1 MNYQDG
7 YSQKALDALAKG
19 KYKSLRSSGLAN
31 YRYTE
36 GKKKRDN
43 IAVAK
48 QNKTQN
54 PTPRNTNAMANDPRF
69 FAPSVS
75 LPVPTLPMVNAMQG
89 DPRFQVQPEY
99 NGDEVLN
106 QLLGSVQSPVK
117 ESSNLSDMIPG
128 NDKKVKSPKKE
139 QKQTDKVA
147 EIMGS
152 FDPTTPV
159 KVTKPEEKAKK
170 RSMVKPAT
178 RYKNEPAMQK
188 TELPQRDTTYD
199 KEFAEY
205 WDARFANH
213 DIRDYDPE
221 TDRDIPHW
229 QNVKKDIMQKHG
241 WTEEE
246 FEKNFTPYNSE
257 QWTKMSED
265 EVQGNIGAADK
276 SAALGAL
283 LNTMYLP
290 QAMVEG
296 ASGIIS
302 NLTGYENPDF
312 VGSDPYVATRS
323 REGMKTA
330 ATKDM
335 GTVGSTLYNIGLGQ
349 LDRAVASQIPI
360 FGTAALG
367 AETAGRTLLN
377 AEERG
382 VDDTKAGLQAL
393 GSGIASGFF
402 NKIGFNKMAEGG
414 SSPIG
419 NILKGAA
426 AEGAEEGAE
435 DLFNIGL
442 DTGLNLDKSE
452 LATLHDYYVGQGM
465 SSKQAWLQVA
475 KDKGIDLATSIGT
488 SALFGGLFST
498 ANEIPE
504 LKTRLSNVIVDK
516 AKSKKVEA
524 NDAARLARAEIEAEA
539 QANINRGPDVVEQA
553 KAQAERAQAEIERLN
568 EQLPE
573 MPESTSNVN
582 TMQNV
587 DFKPSIHNADG
598 QLLDTVKVPEYT
610 ADSNVFFNGS
620 DTDIAFAEAQDAAI
634 TDTFRNIVS
643 DPEFNALSFKNG
655 RQEVYVSPSTN
666 GEGYRVS
673 YTVDGVP
680 TGHHDYSINE
690 IDDLSQNLRE
700 MAGNGG
706 EDIRIQKKS
715 DLARQTAERPF
726 TDMSPE
732 EQSALQSELD
742 NEYNFD
748 ANEVAANDTGIDSN
762 PRITE
767 RSPFPEKA
775 DGSRPDYHNV
785 EEVGTRLE
793 TTRQSIAKNT
803 EDIEALNKQLND
815 IPDLK
820 KNAKERS
827 ALKNQIYQLEQQNKQ
842 SAKLE
847 KILTKI
853 SDGEK
858 VSNKDIF
865 EVEFPDDYNAIFDGR
880 GGFFGRVNMA
890 TKFAGD
896 TPEAKALAQS
906 IRDDIYA
913 IAKGDFDIENLGGL
927 LEKVYNLDRMA
938 QETKADY
945 RARGTG
951 KNPSRVYK
959 YDDFFAGTKNGIGDD
974 FTSNV
979 IHSLDKAYQIANNMT
994 DIDTTP
1000 RVTEAVGG
1008 SAPVE
1013 TPESVVAASNP
1024 TVPEVTNDTGI
1035 DNRVPTAEQTP
1046 VETNRVPAV
1055 EQTTPANG
1063 DEKIRSFSER
1073 GSQDDTLPD
1082 EIRESLSEDKYRV
1095 VRNAD
1100 VETRANE
1107 LFDPDNLI
1115 QSRSNLK
1122 QAIDNHDPAAAL
1134 LSYKLA
1140 KAYVDGGEY
1149 DVATDVIK
1157 EASAELTKSG
1167 QFTQAAKLAMMQNDP
1182 MAAMR
1187 SYMKDLEDLNKW
1199 GKKKYGKK
1207 WKELEL
1213 SEEDVS
1219 EFGKVTPGDAEN
1231 LNNLVNKLNNKFG
1244 KEVHASFW
1252 DKVVGAT
1259 KTSMLLNIRTQMR
1272 NIVSNTAMLPVRS
1285 ISDRVSALG
1294 QNIAHLINPNI
1305 EVTQSLVG
1313 GTRAQKQAAGELFES
1328 MKDSIL
1334 GTNKMKDS
1342 NTADIH
1348 GHRQIFNDDFFARWI
1363 DNKTNGGIQKLN
1375 ERLGADGNQS
1385 TMETLQNFTYWLMG
1399 DFGDTPFVKKN
1410 FENRLASYMKAQ
1422 NIDNIKDV
1430 PDDAIALA
1438 IEESLKATF
1447 KDDNAF
1453 TKALQGVKQK
1463 TGKFGEIA
1471 LPFVKTPANLAMRSI
1486 DYSPIGLINTFR
1498 KAKNGA
1504 EVNQVIDELAKNLT
1518 GTAMIYLGYKLREK
1532 GLLSGNYSEDKDE
1545 AAFQKQQGMLEHA
1558 FHIGDKY
1565 FTYDWLQP
1573 AAAPLEIGSVIFDA
1587 INNSDK
1593 ENAGV
1598 LDALNSSVKGGL
1610 AVANSWIQSSPL
1622 QSLSDMLGN
1631 NPYGDEGVAENVL
1644 NEVMEFPQ
1652 RLIPAQLG
1660 AIARS
1665 VDPTIRDTYI
1675 KDNTLTGI
1683 AGNQARQ
1690 IVAKIPYL
1698 SKTLPASYDTWGNE
1712 RTRTD
1717 TKWGGAL
1724 AQNVNPGQLGNKNET
1739 PLDSEIQRLFDV
1751 TGRGEVF
1758 PISAS
1763 RSLTLG
1769 EETVNMTNKEHSEYQ
1784 KMMGEQS
1791 YEMADTFMNSAAYKD
1806 MTDEE
1811 RVNTLDS
1818 IYKLSNSIAKEKI
1831 FNYATDSDK
1840 ELKEIY
1846 KAKGAQAAVDYLTQ
1860 KSEAKNLGMSFSTY
1874 QKKEAEYEGGAE
1886 QYAQDKQTALDN
1898 GFVKSDGTA
1907 NPDQYKKVME
1917 QAGEHADKVLNDI
1930 PTLQSSGLPTS
1941 SYYTYAQ
1948 AVNVVPS
1955 LSPSEFA
1962 STYKAIDTNPENA
1975 ITQTEILEYIN
1986 KKGYSQDQL
1995 EAVQDLWDMYKPSNS
2010 KKVPYLKDGI
2020 WKAKSK

>member
-7 YSQKALDALAKG
+7 YSQKALDALSKG
-19 KYKSLRSSGLAN
+19 KYKSFRSSGLAN
-31 YRYTE
+31 SRYTE

-43 IAVAK
+43 AVAK

-54 PTPRNTNAMANDPRF
+54 PTSNAMANDPRF
-69 FAPSVS
+69 SLPSVS
-75 LPVPTLPMVNAMQG
+75 LPVPTLPMVSAMQN
-89 DPRFQVQPEY
+89 DPRYQAY
-99 NGDEVLN
+99 DGDQVLN

-117 ESSNLSDMIPG
+117 ESPSLPDML
-128 NDKKVKSPKKE
+128 PKAPKE
-139 QKQTDKVA
+139 S
-147 EIMGS
+147 GG
-152 FDPTTPV
+152 
-159 KVTKPEEKAKK
+159 K
-170 RSMVKPAT
+170 RSKARPAT
-178 RYKNEPAMQK
+178 RYKNEPATQK

-199 KEFAEY
+199 KDFAEY

-213 DIRDYDPE
+213 DIRDYDPV
-221 TDRDIPHW
+221 TDQDIPHW
-229 QNVKKDIMQKHG
+229 QNVKKNIMQKHG

-246 FEKNFTPYNSE
+246 FEKNFKPYNAE
-257 QWTKMSED
+257 QWTKMD
-265 EVQGNIGAADK
+265 EEEIQGNIGAADK
-276 SAALGAL
+276 SPFLGAL

-290 QAMVEG
+290 QSMVEG
-296 ASGIIS
+296 TAGIIS
-302 NLTGYENPDF
+302 KLTGYENPDF
-312 VGSDPYVATRS
+312 AGSDPLVATRS

-335 GTVGSTLYNIGLGQ
+335 GTVGSALYNIGTGQ
-349 LDRAVASQIPI
+349 LDRAVASAIPI
-360 FGTAALG
+360 LGTAALG
-367 AETAGRTLLN
+367 GETAARTLLN
-377 AEERG
+377 AENRG
-382 VDDTKAGLQAL
+382 VDDKKAGLQAL
-393 GSGIASGFF
+393 GSGIASAFF
-402 NKIGFNKMAEGG
+402 NKVGFNKMAEGG

-419 NILKGAA
+419 NVIRGSI
-426 AEGAEEGAE
+426 AEGSEEGVE
-435 DLFNIGL
+435 ELFNLGL

-488 SALFGGLFST
+488 GALFGGLFST

-504 LKTRLSNVIVDK
+504 LKTRLSNVITEK
-516 AKSKKVEA
+516 AKDA
-524 NDAARLARAEIEAEA
+524 NQRANQARV
-539 QANINRGPDVVEQA
+539 PDVVENA
-553 KAQAERAQAEIERLN
+553 RAQAERAQAEIERLN

-620 DTDIAFAEAQDAAI
+620 DSDIAFAEAQDAAI

-673 YTVDGVP
+673 YTVDGAP

-690 IDDLSQNLRE
+690 IDALSQNLRE

-715 DLARQTAERPF
+715 DLARQTAERSF

-732 EQSALQSELD
+732 EQAALQAELD
-742 NEYNFD
+742 SQYDFSQST
-748 ANEVAANDTGIDSN
+748 NEVAANDTGIESN

-793 TTRQSIAKNT
+793 TTRQSIAKNN
-803 EDIEALNKQLND
+803 EDIEALSKQLND

-827 ALKNQIYQLEQQNKQ
+827 ALNNQIYQLEQQNKQ

-865 EVEFPDDYNAIFDGR
+865 EVEFPDDYHAIFDGR

-906 IRDDIYA
+906 IRDDIYS

-974 FTSNV
+974 FTDYV

-994 DIDTTP
+994 DIDTTS
-1000 RVTEAVGG
+1000 RVTEAAGE
-1008 SAPVE
+1008 SAPIE
-1013 TPESVVAASNP
+1013 TPESVVASSNP
-1024 TVPEVTNDTGI
+1024 TVPEVTGI
-1035 DNRVPTAEQTP
+1035 DNRVPTQTP

-1140 KAYVDGGEY
+1140 KAYVDSGEY
-1149 DVATDVIK
+1149 DAATDVIK

-1187 SYMKDLEDLNKW
+1187 SYMRDLEDLNKW

-1207 WKELEL
+1207 WKKLEL

-1231 LNNLVNKLNNKFG
+1231 LNNLVNKLNKKFG

-1259 KTSMLLNIRTQMR
+1259 KTSMLLNMRTQMR
-1272 NIVSNTAMLPVRS
+1272 NIVSNTAMLPMRS
-1285 ISDRVSALG
+1285 LSDRVSSLG
-1294 QNIAHLINPNI
+1294 QNVAHLINPNVK
-1305 EVTQSLVG
+1305 VTQSLVG
-1313 GTRAQKQAAGELFES
+1313 GTRAQKKAAGELFES

-1342 NTADIH
+1342 NTAEIL
-1348 GHRQIFNDDFFARWI
+1348 GHRQIFNDDFFAKWI
-1363 DNKTNGGIQKLN
+1363 DNKTNGGIQRLN

-1532 GLLSGNYSEDKDE
+1532 GLLSGNYSEDTDE

-1631 NPYGDEGVAENVL
+1631 NPYGNEGVAENVL
-1644 NEVMEFPQ
+1644 NEVIEFPQ

-1675 KDNTLTGI
+1675 KDKTLTGI

-1791 YEMADTFMNSAAYKD
+1791 YEMADAFMNSAAYKD

-1811 RVNTLDS
+1811 RVNTLDG

-1831 FNYATDSDK
+1831 FNYTTDSDR

-1846 KAKGAQAAVDYLTQ
+1846 KTKGAQAAVDYLTQ
-1860 KSEAKNLGMSFSTY
+1860 KREAKNLGMLFSTY

-1907 NPDQYKKVME
+1907 NPDQYKKVMA

-1962 STYKAIDTNPENA
+1962 STYKAIDANPENA

-2020 WKAKSK
+2020 WKAK

>member
-43 IAVAK
+43 AVVK

-106 QLLGSVQSPVK
+106 QLLGGVKSPVK
-117 ESSNLSDMIPG
+117 DSPNLSDMIP
-128 NDKKVKSPKKE
+128 KTPRKSDTKRSKAKPSTRYTNETEK
-139 QKQTDKVA
+139 DFLGGLMA
-147 EIMGS
+147 EYADEHPFISTLNSLALNAGS
-152 FDPTTPV
+152 TVEGIENALSGFLGESLFDPEKPV
-159 KVTKPEEKAKK
+159 SDLYARRGLTKD
-170 RSMVKPAT
+170 S
-178 RYKNEPAMQK
+178 
-188 TELPQRDTTYD
+188 L
-199 KEFAEY
+199 
-205 WDARFANH
+205 
-213 DIRDYDPE
+213 
-221 TDRDIPHW
+221 
-229 QNVKKDIMQKHG
+229 
-241 WTEEE
+241 
-246 FEKNFTPYNSE
+246 
-257 QWTKMSED
+257 
-265 EVQGNIGAADK
+265 
-276 SAALGAL
+276 
-283 LNTMYLP
+283 
-290 QAMVEG
+290 
-296 ASGIIS
+296 
-302 NLTGYENPDF
+302 
-312 VGSDPYVATRS
+312 
-323 REGMKTA
+323 A
-330 ATKDM
+330 ATKAKEGIRQTVQDNIDNGFGKFAYNTGTGLADM
-335 GTVGSTLYNIGLGQ
+335 GINMAISGGNPVAMGVVSGAQNAAQNTLHA
-349 LDRAVASQIPI
+349 R
-360 FGTAALG
+360 
-367 AETAGRTLLN
+367 
-377 AEERG
+377 ERG
-382 VDDTKAGLQAL
+382 VDADKARKTGLATGVVAGVMNSVGLDSVLKSTAKTVAGQVLQGAGKEGLENVVEDIADIWIDNIINGDNSETSKTIQYYVQNGMSEEEAYKKSFVDYLNQELVSFASGAAL
-393 GSGIASGFF
+393 GGAIGGAKKLPQLGAYVEGKLAERDARKNPTVAGILDGT
-402 NKIGFNKMAEGG
+402 ITE
-414 SSPIG
+414 SPR
-419 NILKGAA
+419 
-426 AEGAEEGAE
+426 
-435 DLFNIGL
+435 
-442 DTGLNLDKSE
+442 
-452 LATLHDYYVGQGM
+452 V
-465 SSKQAWLQVA
+465 
-475 KDKGIDLATSIGT
+475 
-488 SALFGGLFST
+488 
-498 ANEIPE
+498 
-504 LKTRLSNVIVDK
+504 
-516 AKSKKVEA
+516 
-524 NDAARLARAEIEAEA
+524 
-539 QANINRGPDVVEQA
+539 PDVVEQA
-553 KAQAERAQAEIERLN
+553 RAQAERAQAEVERLN

-573 MPESTSNVN
+573 MPEET
-582 TMQNV
+582 
-587 DFKPSIHNADG
+587 
-598 QLLDTVKVPEYT
+598 
-610 ADSNVFFNGS
+610 
-620 DTDIAFAEAQDAAI
+620 
-634 TDTFRNIVS
+634 
-643 DPEFNALSFKNG
+643 
-655 RQEVYVSPSTN
+655 
-666 GEGYRVS
+666 
-673 YTVDGVP
+673 
-680 TGHHDYSINE
+680 
-690 IDDLSQNLRE
+690 
-700 MAGNGG
+700 
-706 EDIRIQKKS
+706 
-715 DLARQTAERPF
+715 RPF

-732 EQSALQSELD
+732 EQAALQAELD

-865 EVEFPDDYNAIFDGR
+865 EVEFPDDYHAIFDGR

-913 IAKGDFDIENLGGL
+913 IAKGDFDPENLGGL

-974 FTSNV
+974 FTSHV

-994 DIDTTP
+994 DIDTTS
-1000 RVTEAVGG
+1000 RVAEAAGE
-1008 SAPVE
+1008 SAPIE

-1024 TVPEVTNDTGI
+1024 TVPEVTGI

-1063 DEKIRSFSER
+1063 DEKIRSFSKR

-1082 EIRESLSEDKYRV
+1082 EIREPLSEDKYRV

-1140 KAYVDGGEY
+1140 KAYVDSGEY
-1149 DVATDVIK
+1149 DAATDVIK
-1157 EASAELTKSG
+1157 EAGAELTKSG

-1187 SYMKDLEDLNKW
+1187 SYMRDLEDLNKW

-1313 GTRAQKQAAGELFES
+1313 GTRSQKKAAGELFES

-1348 GHRQIFNDDFFARWI
+1348 GHRQLFNDDFFARWI

-1598 LDALNSSVKGGL
+1598 FDALNSSVKGGL

-1644 NEVMEFPQ
+1644 NEVIEFPQ

-1739 PLDSEIQRLFDV
+1739 PLDSEIQRLFDA

-1907 NPDQYKKVME
+1907 NPDQYKKVMA
-1917 QAGEHADKVLNDI
+1917 QAGEYADKVLNDI

>member
-19 KYKSLRSSGLAN
+19 KYKSFRSSGLAN
-31 YRYTE
+31 SRYTE

-43 IAVAK
+43 AVVK

-106 QLLGSVQSPVK
+106 QLLGGVKSPVK
-117 ESSNLSDMIPG
+117 ESSNLSDMIPKTQRES
-128 NDKKVKSPKKE
+128 DTKS
-139 QKQTDKVA
+139 
-147 EIMGS
+147 S
-152 FDPTTPV
+152 
-159 KVTKPEEKAKK
+159 KAKP
-170 RSMVKPAT
+170 ST
-178 RYKNEPAMQK
+178 RYTNE
-188 TELPQRDTTYD
+188 TEKDFLGGLM
-199 KEFAEY
+199 A
-205 WDARFANH
+205 
-213 DIRDYDPE
+213 DYADEHPF
-221 TDRDIPHW
+221 ISSLNSLAL
-229 QNVKKDIMQKHG
+229 NVG
-241 WTEEE
+241 ST
-246 FEKNFTPYNSE
+246 
-257 QWTKMSED
+257 
-265 EVQGNIGAADK
+265 
-276 SAALGAL
+276 
-283 LNTMYLP
+283 
-290 QAMVEG
+290 VEG
-296 ASGIIS
+296 IENALSGFLGES
-302 NLTGYENPDF
+302 LFNPEKPVSDLYAKRGLTKD
-312 VGSDPYVATRS
+312 SL
-323 REGMKTA
+323 A
-330 ATKDM
+330 ATKAKEGIRQTVQDNIDNGFGKFAYNTGTGLADM
-335 GTVGSTLYNIGLGQ
+335 GINMAISGGNPVAMGVVSGAQNAAQNTLHA
-349 LDRAVASQIPI
+349 R
-360 FGTAALG
+360 
-367 AETAGRTLLN
+367 
-377 AEERG
+377 ERG
-382 VDDTKAGLQAL
+382 VDADNARKTGLATGVVAGVMNSVGLDSVLKSTAKTVAGQVLQGAGKEGLENVVEDIADIWIDNIINGDNSETSKTIQYYVQNGMSEEEAYKKSFVDYLNQELVSFASGAAL
-393 GSGIASGFF
+393 GGAIGGAKKLPQLGAYVEGKLAERDARKNPTVAGILDGT
-402 NKIGFNKMAEGG
+402 ITE
-414 SSPIG
+414 SPR
-419 NILKGAA
+419 
-426 AEGAEEGAE
+426 
-435 DLFNIGL
+435 
-442 DTGLNLDKSE
+442 
-452 LATLHDYYVGQGM
+452 V
-465 SSKQAWLQVA
+465 
-475 KDKGIDLATSIGT
+475 
-488 SALFGGLFST
+488 
-498 ANEIPE
+498 
-504 LKTRLSNVIVDK
+504 
-516 AKSKKVEA
+516 
-524 NDAARLARAEIEAEA
+524 
-539 QANINRGPDVVEQA
+539 PDVVEQA
-553 KAQAERAQAEIERLN
+553 RAQAERANAEIERLN

-620 DTDIAFAEAQDAAI
+620 DSDIAFAEAQDAAI

-715 DLARQTAERPF
+715 DLARQAAERPF

-732 EQSALQSELD
+732 EQAALQADLD

-748 ANEVAANDTGIDSN
+748 ANEVAANDTGIESN

-775 DGSRPDYHNV
+775 DGSRHDYHNV

-793 TTRQSIAKNT
+793 TTRQSIAKNN
-803 EDIEALNKQLND
+803 EDIEVLNKQLND

-853 SDGEK
+853 SEGKK

-994 DIDTTP
+994 DIDTTS
-1000 RVTEAVGG
+1000 RVAEAVGE
-1008 SAPVE
+1008 SAPIE

-1082 EIRESLSEDKYRV
+1082 EIREPLSEDKYRV

-1140 KAYVDGGEY
+1140 KAYVDSGEY
-1149 DVATDVIK
+1149 DAATDVIK

-1342 NTADIH
+1342 NTAETL

-1907 NPDQYKKVME
+1907 NPDQYKKVMA